1 MLGVDVR
8 RVGTVHSEIAVEI
21 RAVPRPAR
29 GLVVV
34 QIKPLADLVREIIL
48 GAAVISDVGV
58 ESAARGDGARGER
71 AKMPCA
77 DRQSERAL
85 EMRRG
90 EKRGLG

>member
-21 RAVPRPAR
+21 CAVPRPAR

-34 QIKPLADLVREIIL
+34 QIEPLADLVREIIL

-58 ESAARGDGARGER
+58 ESAASGDGARGER

-77 DRQSERAL
+77 DRRSERAL
-85 EMRRG
+85 AEARYRM
-90 EKRGLG
+90 